1 MAGAAVGK
9 VASRV
14 PITAIIVNFNAG
26 ELLEACV
33 RALLAS
39 TVAPRIL
46 VIDNASTDNSGHALR
61 ERLANEPAVEVRF
74 NTENLGFARA
84 VNQGLQA
91 CLDHDVLVLNPDC
104 LVEPSTLEL
113 LAQALAD
120 DDRAALAA
128 PLVLDAHGR
137 PERSA
142 LRRFP
147 SVRRSLFTVTG
158 LHRLWPGAEGVA
170 VDAAVLP
177 AHTVQAEA
185 VSGACMLLR
194 RSAVAGLG
202 GFDDAYGM
210 HCEDLDLMFRLRA
223 AGWHCLFVPGAR
235 ATHHQ
240 GRSSRSRPLWV
251 HYQKHLGMRRFY
263 RKFQAPSQS
272 WLTRLVVQA
281 GIWLHF
287 LALAPLVLL
296 RR

>member
-1 MAGAAVGK
+1 MAGSV
-9 VASRV
+9 VQQVSLPV
-14 PITAIIVNFNAG
+14 PITAIIVNFNTG

-39 TVAPRIL
+39 TVAPRVL
-46 VIDNASTDNSGHALR
+46 VIDNASTDRSAGDLR
-61 ERLANEPAVEVRF
+61 ERLANEPTVELQF
-74 NTENLGFARA
+74 NTANLGFARA

-137 PERSA
+137 PERSV

-147 SVRRSLFTVTG
+147 SVRRSFFTVTG
-158 LHRLWPGAEGVA
+158 LHRLWPGSEGVA
-170 VDAAVLP
+170 VDAAALP
-177 AHTVQAEA
+177 AHTVEAEA

-194 RSAVAGLG
+194 RTALAETG
-202 GFDDAYGM
+202 GFDEAYGL

-263 RKFQAPSQS
+263 RKFQAPTQS
-272 WLTRLVVQA
+272 WLARLLVQA
-281 GIWLHF
+281 GIWLRF